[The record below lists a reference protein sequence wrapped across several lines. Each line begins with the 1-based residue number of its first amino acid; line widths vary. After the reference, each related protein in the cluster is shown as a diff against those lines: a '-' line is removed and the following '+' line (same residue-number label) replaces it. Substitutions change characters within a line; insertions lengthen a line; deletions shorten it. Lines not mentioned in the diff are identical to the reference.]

1 MFGVEYL
8 LAQQGQQLCV
18 STEELNKE
26 INEGF
31 EDIEDIETQ
40 EEPVQTLCSSQQ
52 TQRVRAKKR
61 RKR

>member
-8 LAQQGQQLCV
+8 LIQQGQQLCV